1 MSAALLCV
9 ALLILPGITWLIA
22 PRPGGFALPPA
33 APALARVEPEARSA
47 APSPLAPPAPSPV
60 RQMRGVADDKP
71 SDAPV
76 VGVVLDPEGKPVSEA
91 FVGCGD
97 RDKELTT
104 TTDNEGRFKLSAEAA
119 GCTAISH
126 HAGWSPSD
134 RVLLSAG
141 RDNVIRLNRGG
152 AIAGEAV
159 DERGS
164 PVPSYLLGIESFVA
178 APVRGQ
184 GPEAVPPSPQARSI
198 QDARGAFVL
207 ENLMPGKYVLTASAE
222 GRPPTKTSP
231 IEVEAARTTHH
242 VHIVLSRGVTLSGKV
257 SDAETHKPVVGA
269 TVALDAVT
277 STTANM
283 IASSRT
289 DESGAYSIEG
299 APAGLFS
306 IRVSQEGYRLK
317 IVPGIVARGAIATQD
332 VALQPVRDGGSGGM
346 ELVGIGAILVPQAQG
361 VAISFIIPSGPADKV
376 GILNGDVITRI
387 DGLDVQG
394 LSVSD
399 CVQRLR
405 GPEGSRVRVTVKRDS
420 QILDLTLTRELIVRP

>member
-1 MSAALLCV
+1 V

-22 PRPGGFALPPA
+22 PRAGGFAPPPA
-33 APALARVEPEARSA
+33 PPALARVEPTERPA
-47 APSPLAPPAPSPV
+47 SPVRPTPTEPPPV
-60 RQMRGVADDKP
+60 RQMRSAADDQP

-76 VGVVLDPEGKPVSEA
+76 IGVVLDPEGKPVSEA

-97 RDKELTT
+97 RDKELVA
-104 TTDNEGRFKLSAEAA
+104 TTDNEGRFKLAAEAA

-126 HAGWSPSD
+126 HAGFSPSD
-134 RVLLSAG
+134 RVQLIAG

-178 APVRGQ
+178 APVRGAS
-184 GPEAVPPSPQARSI
+184 PETVPPSPQARSI

-207 ENLMPGKYVLTASAE
+207 ENLMPGKYMLTASAE
-222 GRPPTKTSP
+222 GRPPTRTSV
-231 IEVEAARTTHH
+231 IEVEAGRTTHH

-257 SDAETHKPVVGA
+257 SDAETHKPLAGA

-289 DESGAYSIEG
+289 DDSGVYSIEG
-299 APAGLFS
+299 APAGPFS
-306 IRVSQEGYRLK
+306 IRVAQEGYRLK
-317 IVPGIVARGAIATQD
+317 IVPGIVARGVTATQD
-332 VALQPVRDGGSGGM
+332 VALQPVRDGGPGGL
-346 ELVGIGAILVPQAQG
+346 ELVGIGAVLMPQPQG
-361 VAISFIIPSGPADKV
+361 VGISFIVPSSPADKV
-376 GILNGDVITRI
+376 GLLNGDVITRI
-387 DGLDVQG
+387 DGLDAQG
-394 LSVSD
+394 LSVAD

-405 GPEGSRVRVTVKRDS
+405 GPEGSRVRVSVKRNGQTIDAT
-420 QILDLTLTRELIVRP
+420 ITRELIVRP